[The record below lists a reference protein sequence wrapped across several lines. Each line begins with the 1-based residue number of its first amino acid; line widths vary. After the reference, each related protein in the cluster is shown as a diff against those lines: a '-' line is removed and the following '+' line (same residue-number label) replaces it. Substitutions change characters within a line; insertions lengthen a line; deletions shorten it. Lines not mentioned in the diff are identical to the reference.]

1 MSAPTNI
8 DTPTST
14 PHQSA
19 DTFVLGHLARLVT
32 SLTAQG
38 TTSAAVYRQ
47 LFATIVEHYKPL
59 VAKID
64 VRDQA
69 ARYNDAHQSQRL
81 SGTMLIEV
89 GSIAVAE
96 TLTDAICEEAP
107 VFRINSLDATKKYV
121 TIGVPIRDP
130 LQRETTGGLAV
141 ALVPRNQSDIN
152 ALVAELNSLT
162 LAAAG
167 CIDSQPTEQKTHSNA
182 DWARVLSRVA
192 KMGDRHEFAI
202 TLVNTLA
209 DRFVCGKAGLGLIR
223 GKRVEV
229 RAISG
234 LSTLKQNSPGV
245 ADMRQVMEECF
256 DQKTPVF
263 AGRHNEHE
271 QRSLPIHR
279 GWSEQTHSAI
289 LSVPI
294 MLENEVLAVVTLS
307 RAADKPFLDED
318 LESLTKLL
326 EPFGP
331 SLQLIEKSSR
341 SIAEHVREE
350 GRGAV
355 MPWLKPQ
362 SHARKAAMITAGLFF
377 AWFLFGSLTYRPMCE
392 SALSPASILHMAA
405 PIDSRIEQ
413 VLVSS
418 GDRVTKDQVLV
429 VLDSRELQLQRNQLL
444 AQIASTEVAVGQAI
458 ADRKVGEAALAKADV
473 RVLHSQ
479 LDSIENQIEQS
490 VLRAP
495 ADGIVVAADLKK
507 RIGEVLPQGEPLV
520 TFAPGERWV
529 VEIMVPDHVAPYVA
543 QDQTGVFRA
552 YSHPDQSIPFKI
564 DWVGG
569 AAQVVEGKN
578 VFIAEAELQSQTDW
592 MKAGMKGVG
601 RIQAQRKAV
610 WWVTMHGLVDY
621 LHMKFWL

>member
-1 MSAPTNI
+1 MSAPANI
-8 DTPTST
+8 DHSTATNTPTT
-14 PHQSA
+14 
-19 DTFVLGHLARLVT
+19 DTFVLGHLARLV
-32 SLTAQG
+32 SNLSVKG
-38 TTSAAVYRQ
+38 TTGSAVYRQ
-47 LFATIVEHYKPL
+47 LFTTIVDHYQPL

-64 VRDQA
+64 VRDRA

-81 SGTMLIEV
+81 SGTLLIEV
-89 GSIAVAE
+89 GSIAVSE

-121 TIGVPIRDP
+121 TIGVPIRDSM
-130 LQRETTGGLAV
+130 QRETTGGLAV

-167 CIDSQPTEQKTHSNA
+167 CIDSQPTEQKTQSNA

-223 GKRVEV
+223 NKRVEV

-234 LSTLKQNSPGV
+234 LSTIKPNSPGV
-245 ADMRQVMEECF
+245 ADMRQVMEECY
-256 DQKTPVF
+256 DQKSPVF
-263 AGRHNEHE
+263 ASRQNEYE
-271 QRSLPIHR
+271 QRSMPIHR
-279 GWSEQTHSAI
+279 GWSERTNTAI

-294 MLENEVLAVVTLS
+294 MLETEILAVVTLA
-307 RAADKPFLDED
+307 RAADKPFSTEE
-318 LESLTKLL
+318 LESITKLL

-341 SIAEHVREE
+341 SISEHVREE

-355 MPWLKPQ
+355 MPWLNPQ
-362 SHARKAAMITAGLFF
+362 SHARKAALITAGLFF

-392 SALSPASILHMAA
+392 SVLSPASVLHMAA
-405 PIDSRIEQ
+405 PLDSRIES

-418 GDRVTKDQVLV
+418 GDHVVKDQVLV

-444 AQIASTEVAVGQAI
+444 AQIASTEVVVGQAI
-458 ADRKVGEAALAKADV
+458 ADRKVSEAALAKAEV

-490 VLRAP
+490 TLRAP
-495 ADGIVVAADLKK
+495 TDGIVVAADLKK
-507 RIGEVLPQGEPLV
+507 RIGQVLPQGEPLV

-543 QDQTGVFRA
+543 QDQSGVFRA

-578 VFIAEAELQSQTDW
+578 VFIAEAELESQTDW
-592 MKAGMKGVG
+592 MKSGMKGVG
-601 RIQAQRKAV
+601 RIAAQRKAV